1 MDRVRSS
8 LRFRVLR
15 RFVQGSGLWKGLL
28 ALALAVPQAGFA
40 LTKKKFDF
48 VVGRTGDFKAAMAAA
63 SSAASSGKR
72 FHIFFPDGEY
82 DIGSLTG
89 DSNQKTTFTAPN
101 VSFIGQSPDKTVLF
115 NKSVDEGIGITA
127 TLYFNNADN
136 LYMQDMTIFNKAVYG
151 NTAAYNTTG
160 RHVAI
165 QEQSDKVVY
174 KNVKLKS
181 TQDTYYTKGTRTYW
195 EGGEIHGTTDFICGS
210 GDVFFHKVLIWEMKS
225 SAIVAPSS
233 TDNTWGYVFKDCTID
248 GTVTNFTLGRS
259 WNDAKAV
266 FLNTTMN
273 KLPSAAGWGDPMNS
287 VPKVFAEYNST
298 TANGAAVD
306 LSKRRTSYTKG
317 TTTVTLNP
325 VLTDAQAARYT
336 VANVLG
342 GTDNWQPQNATRQV
356 AAPGVR
362 LEGFV
367 LRWNDDPDALCWMVF
382 RNGKYLAN
390 VATNAFD
397 FSMMSSI
404 SPRDTLTVRAA
415 NEMGG
420 LGARSNAA
428 VVGSSSTISGRTES
442 GLSHRYD
449 PASGTLHVA
458 GGGGAMRVRLHA
470 ADGSLALSRDIQVES
485 ADRDV
490 GIHLGRLEAGTYL
503 LRCEQGESTRTGSIV
518 VR

>member
-1 MDRVRSS
+1 MNPVLAL
-8 LRFRVLR
+8 LRFRVLG
-15 RFVQGSGLWKGLL
+15 RFVQGSALFRGFLAM
-28 ALALAVPQAGFA
+28 ALAMPQAGFA

-48 VVGRTGDFKAAMAAA
+48 VVGRDGDFKAAMAVA

-89 DSNQKTTFTAPN
+89 DSNQKTTFTTPN
-101 VSFIGQSPDKTVLF
+101 VSFVGQSADKTVVF
-115 NKSVDEGIGITA
+115 NKSVNERIDITA

-195 EGGEIHGTTDFICGS
+195 EGGEIHGTTDFICGG
-210 GDVFFHKVLIWEMKS
+210 GDVYFNKVLLWEMKV
-225 SAIVAPSS
+225 SAIVAPQS
-233 TDNTWGYVFKDCTID
+233 NTSWGYVFKDCTVD
-248 GTVTNFTLGRS
+248 GTVSGFTLGRS
-259 WNDAKAV
+259 WGDARAV
-266 FLNTTMN
+266 FINTTMN

-287 VPKVFAEYNST
+287 VPKVFAEYKST

-306 LSKRRTSYTKG
+306 LSKRRTSYTKDA
-317 TTTVTLNP
+317 TSVTLNP
-325 VLTDAQAARYT
+325 VLTDAEAAKYT

-356 AAPGVR
+356 AAPVVR
-362 LEGFV
+362 LEGSV
-367 LRWNDDPDALCWMVF
+367 LRWDDNAEALCWAVF
-382 RNGKYLAN
+382 KNGKYLAN

-397 FSMMSSI
+397 FSPMSSI
-404 SPRDTLTVRAA
+404 SPRDTLAVRAA

-420 LGARSNAA
+420 LGALSNAV
-428 VVGSSSTISGRTES
+428 VVGTSSTILGRAET

-449 PASGTLHVA
+449 PARGVLHLA
-458 GGGGAMRVRLHA
+458 GGVGAMRVRLHA
-470 ADGSLALSRDIQVES
+470 LDGSLVVSRNIRLES
-485 ADRDV
+485 ADRGV
-490 GIHLGRLEAGTYL
+490 EISLGELKAGTYL
-503 LRCEQGESTRTGSIV
+503 LHCDQRESTRTGSV
-518 VR
+518 VVW

>member
-1 MDRVRSS
+1 MDPVRSS

-15 RFVQGSGLWKGLL
+15 RFVQGSGLWRGLL
-28 ALALAVPQAGFA
+28 AVAMAMPQAGFA
-40 LTKKKFDF
+40 LTKKRFDF
-48 VVGRTGDFKAAMAAA
+48 VVGRDGDFKAAMAAA

-89 DSNQKTTFTAPN
+89 DSNQKTTFTSPN
-101 VSFIGQSPDKTVLF
+101 VSLVGQSADKTVLF
-115 NKSVDEGIGITA
+115 NKSVNERIDITA

-165 QEQSDKVVY
+165 QEQSDKVIY

-181 TQDTYYTKGTRTYW
+181 TQDTYYTKGSRTYW

-248 GTVTNFTLGRS
+248 GTVTGYTLGRS

-273 KLPSAAGWGDPMNS
+273 KQPSAAGWGDPMNS
-287 VPKVFAEYNST
+287 VPKVFAEYKSM

-306 LSKRRTSYTKG
+306 LSKRRTLYTKDA
-317 TTTVTLNP
+317 TTVTLNP
-325 VLTDAQAARYT
+325 VLTDAQASKYT

-356 AAPGVR
+356 AAPVVR
-362 LEGFV
+362 LDGFV
-367 LRWNDDPDALCWMVF
+367 LRWNDDPDALCWAVF
-382 RNGKYLAN
+382 KNGKYLTN

-397 FSMMSSI
+397 FSPMSSI
-404 SPRDTLTVRAA
+404 SPRDTLAVRAA

-420 LGARSNAA
+420 LGALSNAV
-428 VVGSSSTISGRTES
+428 VVGTSSTLPGSARG

-449 PASGTLHVA
+449 PASGTLHLASGV
-458 GGGGAMRVRLHA
+458 GAMRVRLHA
-470 ADGSLALSRDIQVES
+470 PDGSLVLSRDIQVES

-490 GIHLGRLEAGTYL
+490 EISLRGLKPGTYH
-503 LRCEQGESTRTGSIV
+503 LRRGDQEPSRTESIV
-518 VR
+518 VW